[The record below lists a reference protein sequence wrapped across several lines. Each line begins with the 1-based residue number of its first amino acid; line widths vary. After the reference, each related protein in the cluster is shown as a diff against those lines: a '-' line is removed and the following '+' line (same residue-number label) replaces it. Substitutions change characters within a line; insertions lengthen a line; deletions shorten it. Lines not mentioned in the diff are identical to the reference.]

1 MKICS
6 MQESAFVQNLKA
18 LLETLLLNNVDFVLI
33 GGFAGVV
40 HGSTLVTQDLD
51 ICAAITK
58 ENIEALRISLRD

>member
-1 MKICS
+1 M
-6 MQESAFVQNLKA
+6 QNLKA